1 MKRSKTLLNLTGFRA
16 IRELASALA
25 PHAHCFVALRGYPR
39 HMNGI
44 LAAFRDAM
52 FLAPASISPRQHGNA
67 SFDFEAFDAAHRNAI
82 YASGAFADVHYRY
95 PFLFQGMSVVG
106 RFPPI
111 ISL

>member
-1 MKRSKTLLNLTGFRA
+1 MERSKTLLNLTGFRA

-44 LAAFRDAM
+44 PAALRDAV
-52 FLAPASISPRQHGNA
+52 FLAPASISPRQNGNA
-67 SFDFEAFDAAHRNAI
+67 SFDFAAFDAAHRNAI
-82 YASGAFADVHYRY
+82 YASGAFAGVYHGIH
-95 PFLFQGMSVVG
+95 FSHGMSVVG

-111 ISL
+111 ISR

>member
-44 LAAFRDAM
+44 LAALRDAV
-52 FLAPASISPRQHGNA
+52 FLAPASI
-67 SFDFEAFDAAHRNAI
+67 
-82 YASGAFADVHYRY
+82 
-95 PFLFQGMSVVG
+95 
-106 RFPPI
+106 
-111 ISL
+111 